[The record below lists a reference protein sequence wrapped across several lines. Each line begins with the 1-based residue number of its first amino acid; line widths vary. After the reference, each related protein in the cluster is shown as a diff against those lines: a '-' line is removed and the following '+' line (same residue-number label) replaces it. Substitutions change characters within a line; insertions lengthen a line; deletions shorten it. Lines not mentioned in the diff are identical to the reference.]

1 MIAFIKSIHD
11 FSTIATV
18 QVVSWDLPL
27 ATVGDDTGSVVL
39 LGESAAGREGNWLI
53 IDERVYLISQTA
65 ANQGQTTLTLQMPE
79 NAFDRSL
86 YYSGAAASIEA
97 FIASA
102 LTSAYKNVVDSF
114 FAMPYLN
121 ITADSETAFTPPE
134 LSDGMY
140 VLSDYIKAVRP
151 PTYANNG
158 TIDVPGVICDMSCSD
173 TTLYI
178 RLHSSEPTARKAVFD
193 TSLFQLVTR
202 THDRDIISKVSVI
215 HTDTGNTAMNY
226 YLKPN
231 GAVTPIAPE
240 ERVPGK
246 WVSVPYNAD
255 EAVMATAR
263 KEFEKNRD
271 THKIE
276 FYSKEKF
283 DLLDPVAMRMGG
295 AIETYPITCIRKSS
309 ADDRYLYTC
318 GDMPTTLTDK
328 VRQIG
333 QRKNA
338 QEQKGDKGDTGPQG
352 PAGTTG
358 ADYVVEQIM
367 ASGNNWGYR
376 KWNSGL
382 AECWC
387 SYTIS
392 AKSCSTAVGN
402 WYRTAAIKL
411 NAYPFTFTATP
422 SVNTFFE
429 TATGTG
435 GLVWTAGASTDVDDK
450 AQPHQFYIIRMTSST
465 SVSGKVHAHAVGRW
479 K

>member
-18 QVVSWDLPL
+18 QVASWDLPL

-53 IDERVYLISQTA
+53 IDGRVYLISQTA

-86 YYSGAAASIEA
+86 YYSGAVASIEA

-102 LTSAYKNVVDSF
+102 LTSAYKNVGDSF

-151 PTYANNG
+151 PTYADNG
-158 TIDVPGVICDMSCSD
+158 TVDVPGVLCDISCSD

-178 RLHSSEPTARKAVFD
+178 RLRSSAPTARKAVFD

-202 THDRDIISKVSVI
+202 THDRDIISKVSVV

-226 YLKPN
+226 YLTAG
-231 GAVTPIAPE
+231 GAVTPVAPE

-295 AIETYPITCIRKSS
+295 DIETYPITCIRRSS
-309 ADDRYLYTC
+309 ADDRHLYSC
-318 GDMPTTLTDK
+318 GDMPVTLTDK
-328 VRQIG
+328 VRQID
-333 QRKNA
+333 QKKSA
-338 QEQKGDKGDTGPQG
+338 QGQKGDKGDPGDAGIDYITEQG
-352 PAGTTG
+352 
-358 ADYVVEQIM
+358 
-367 ASGNNWGYR
+367 ASGNWHYR
-376 KWNSGL
+376 KWNSGA
-382 AECWC
+382 AECWAAFQVA
-387 SYTIS
+387 SV
-392 AKSCSTAVGN
+392 AVTGT
-402 WYRTAAIKL
+402 WGSLFYGSIFTAAEAKQKL
-411 NAYPFTFTATP
+411 AYPFAFTFAP
-422 SVNTFFE
+422 CVQAGISH
-429 TATGTG
+429 TATGAGDCWLSTDYG
-435 GLVWTAGASTDVDDK
+435 KKAGAPEQYAPAYSLVR
-450 AQPHQFYIIRMTSST
+450 ATSGN
-465 SVSGKVHAHAVGRW
+465 VANAVISYCAKGRW